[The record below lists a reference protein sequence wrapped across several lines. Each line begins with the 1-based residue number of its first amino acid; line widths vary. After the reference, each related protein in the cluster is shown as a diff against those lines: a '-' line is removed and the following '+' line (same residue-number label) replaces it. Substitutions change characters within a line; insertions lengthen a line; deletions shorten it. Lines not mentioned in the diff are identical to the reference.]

1 MIAYTYEKE
10 RENWC
15 VTKRT
20 ANVIPSPSLSESKCW
35 LGISWKKPKK
45 SYWFLW
51 HNQWIVI
58 RYL

>member
-20 ANVIPSPSLSESKCW
+20 ANVIPSLTGNFMNHS
-35 LGISWKKPKK
+35 
-45 SYWFLW
+45 
-51 HNQWIVI
+51 VI
-58 RYL
+58 DFKFKQQDLNHK